1 MRSFL
6 SLVLLCVISCGD
18 PSELLLGTPIDQS
31 PFDPI
36 DQTAGIHPS
45 LSVLTDP
52 ANLYRNRP
60 PTEDA
65 KWDVQSLGDPKLAYY
80 AFASALTRVPTG
92 ENQYYVGI
100 NLKRLSDL
108 NLVVPGKER
117 MVRDMAIK
125 AFETVIQ
132 QFPNDLT
139 YEADGE
145 TSYNVA
151 DFARDQLSQF

>member
-1 MRSFL
+1 M
-6 SLVLLCVISCGD
+6 
-18 PSELLLGTPIDQS
+18 
-31 PFDPI
+31 
-36 DQTAGIHPS
+36 
-45 LSVLTDP
+45 
-52 ANLYRNRP
+52 
-60 PTEDA
+60 
-65 KWDVQSLGDPKLAYY
+65 QSLGDPKLAYY

>member
-1 MRSFL
+1 MWGL
-6 SLVLLCVISCGD
+6 
-18 PSELLLGTPIDQS
+18 
-31 PFDPI
+31 
-36 DQTAGIHPS
+36 
-45 LSVLTDP
+45 
-52 ANLYRNRP
+52 NL
-60 PTEDA
+60 
-65 KWDVQSLGDPKLAYY
+65 
-80 AFASALTRVPTG
+80 
-92 ENQYYVGI
+92 
-100 NLKRLSDL
+100 RLSDL
-108 NLVVPGKER
+108 NRVVPGKER